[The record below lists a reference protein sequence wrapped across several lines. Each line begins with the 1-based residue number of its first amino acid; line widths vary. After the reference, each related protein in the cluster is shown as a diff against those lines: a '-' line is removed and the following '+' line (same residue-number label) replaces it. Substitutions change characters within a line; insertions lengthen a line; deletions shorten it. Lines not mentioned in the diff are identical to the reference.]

1 MSKKLYMVSL
11 GPGDHELIT
20 LKALK
25 ALQNSDAIVVPTK
38 SSDNSFTR
46 SMTHKIVSKLMDEF
60 GFDKPLIPMYSPMNF
75 KHEDWQRQANIIID
89 SLADYD
95 NVSFV
100 TLGDSGVYSSV
111 YYLYELFSND
121 IQDYTEVI
129 PGVTSFSQSSALVK
143 KPICLG
149 DSGFEV
155 IPLIGKEVPKTTVY
169 MRPKVGLDTKEIEE
183 QGDIYTFENLNYKNQ
198 NIIEGKKSIVD
209 RYMTL
214 FIDFFKSK

>member
-20 LKALK
+20 IKALK
-25 ALQNSDAIVVPTK
+25 ALQNADAIVVPTK
-38 SSDNSFTR
+38 SSDDSFRR

-60 GFDKPLIPMYSPMNF
+60 GFEKPLIPMYSPMQF
-75 KHEDWQRQANIIID
+75 KAEDWQRQANIIVD
-89 SLADYD
+89 SLKEYD
-95 NVSFV
+95 NISFV
-100 TLGDSGVYSSV
+100 TLGDSGVYSSI
-111 YYLYELFSND
+111 YYLYELFSSQ
-121 IQDYTEVI
+121 IQEYTEVI
-129 PGVTSFSQSSALVK
+129 PGVTSFSQASALVK

-169 MRPKVGLDTKEIEE
+169 MRPKVGFDTSEIDE
-183 QGDIYTFENLNYKNQ
+183 QGEIFTFENLNYKNQ
-198 NIIEGKKSIVD
+198 NIIDGKKSVVE

>member
-1 MSKKLYMVSL
+1 MAKKLYMVSL

-89 SLADYD
+89 SLGEYD

-111 YYLYELFSND
+111 YYLYELLEKQM
-121 IQDYTEVI
+121 QDYTEVI

-214 FIDFFKSK
+214 FIDFFKIK